1 MSRNQKTRISPR
13 TQKIALLG
21 ILAAEALALSFLESL
36 IPAVP
41 GLPPGAKPGL
51 ANIVTMFTASIMGF
65 WSAMAI
71 TVIKSLF
78 ALLTRGFTAFCMS
91 FAGGVLSTIAMV
103 LLLKWKKNP
112 FGIIGVSIVSAIM
125 FNAGQLA
132 VACVMVAGTK
142 GLAVTY
148 GPLLLLFGVV
158 AGAITGT
165 ILKVVMPA
173 LRRESRHFGVG
184 VLKLPEEEKEN
195 EKEPK
200 PISVDTRE
208 NADHKS

>member
-1 MSRNQKTRISPR
+1 MSKQQKNRISPR

-71 TVIKSLF
+71 TVVKSLF

-91 FAGGVLSTIAMV
+91 LAGGVLSTIAMV

-142 GLAVTY
+142 GLAATY
-148 GPLLLLFGVV
+148 GPLLLLFGII

-165 ILKVVMPA
+165 ILKLVMPA
-173 LRRESRHFGVG
+173 LRKESKHFGVG
-184 VLKLPEEEKEN
+184 VLNLPED
-195 EKEPK
+195 P
-200 PISVDTRE
+200 VDKRE
-208 NADHKS
+208 DADHKS